1 MVSSCSG
8 HALVVATDVASHDDV
23 NSWRRRADM
32 QFVLLLLR
40 FFFRPQRKHAVMRKV
55 LKLMWPGSRID
66 WVVSVLS
73 CTRTARHWHVPGCAV
88 PPHHVIRT
96 EVAPCEQRPCCDLTR
111 HDMARQDVAFRFEET
126 SSTVDTRQH
135 VVARQ
140 NVT

>member
-1 MVSSCSG
+1 MWS
-8 HALVVATDVASHDDV
+8 AVVRDV
-23 NSWRRRADM
+23 NSWCRRAGM
-32 QFVLLLLR
+32 QSVLLLLR
-40 FFFRPQRKHAVMRKV
+40 FSCVLVMLLLLLSLMLFV

-73 CTRTARHWHVPGCAV
+73 CTRTARHWHVPGCAA

-96 EVAPCEQRPCCDLTR
+96 VVAPCEQRPCCDLTR
-111 HDMARQDVAFRFEET
+111 HDMARQGMAFRFEET
-126 SSTVDTRQH
+126 SSAVDTIQH